1 VAERE
6 RGRDEMRELAK
17 QAAGAVAALARGAGR
32 LSWKLVR
39 VVLSGRN
46 ISMAIKL
53 IVAAAIVAQLAP
65 GGFNFGEE
73 QASPVLFIL
82 IYTISALSLLALLWA
97 GIPAAAVAAVVAALS
112 ALAGKILKRKTGAI
126 LSSAGRAASMLAKFY
141 AGLLVLGA
149 VFTGFLIDPEKTRL
163 GALSFLAAH
172 LAISAFAVS
181 AGKEKSA
188 RIWKAAGTV
197 AAGAGLYAALSR
209 FDTEISS
216 AALFAICAGF
226 IAWRRARR
234 ADSRRIGATA
244 AFRTLAACSFPVCA
258 LVCALF
264 AIEIINAGDAGGSG
278 LRKISDAGRVYDVK
292 YDGDLSRL
300 YVTSRDEPNARFV
313 DAATGAETVSPHRI
327 PEPRRIAVFP
337 EHDRVLIG
345 SVYGLKSLS
354 LDLGEMFDEKIFESH
369 TVDVEKTGPDTAVIA
384 QEIINNIVVYDL
396 KSGRRRH
403 VTLRNGSGWIYS
415 IERGDGPG
423 AFYASNWFFSPFVH
437 RADGKNYGRIKA
449 SHNGFM
455 NVGMC
460 AMPERGLLLVAR
472 PLHRRVDALDALTL
486 KRVGWIPTGFGVR
499 EIECDRKAGLLF
511 TLAHYQG
518 DLSVYD
524 VDKKK
529 ELISLKVGA
538 GARAVSYDDA
548 GKTLYVG
555 TATGVYAADLKKTLE
570 RNGEE

>member
-1 VAERE
+1 
-6 RGRDEMRELAK
+6 MREFAK

-32 LSWKLVR
+32 LSCKLVR
-39 VVLSGRN
+39 FVLSERN
-46 ISMAIKL
+46 ISLAIKL
-53 IVAAAIVAQLAP
+53 IVAASIVAQLAP

-73 QASPVLFIL
+73 HASPVLFIL
-82 IYTISALSLLALLWA
+82 IYTLSALSLLALLWA

-126 LSSAGRAASMLAKFY
+126 LSLAGRAASMLAKFY
-141 AGLLVLGA
+141 AGLFVLGG

-172 LAISAFAVS
+172 LAVGAFAAAAGGVS
-181 AGKEKSA
+181 RRAQ
-188 RIWKAAGTV
+188 ILKAAGAV
-197 AAGAGLYAALSR
+197 AIGAGLYAALSR
-209 FDTEISS
+209 FDAGISS
-216 AALFAICAGF
+216 AALFAGCAGF
-226 IAWRRARR
+226 IAWRAARR
-234 ADSRRIGATA
+234 RDSRKIGAA
-244 AFRTLAACSFPVCA
+244 SIFKTLAACSFPVCA
-258 LVCALF
+258 LICAAF
-264 AIEIINAGDAGGSG
+264 ALEIINAGDAGGGG

-300 YVTSRDEPNARFV
+300 YVTSRDKPNARYI
-313 DAATGAETVSPHRI
+313 DAITGAEVVSPHDI

-354 LDLGEMFDEKIFESH
+354 LDLAGMFDEKIFESH

-403 VTLRNGSGWIYS
+403 VTLRNGFGWIYS
-415 IERGDGPG
+415 IERGEGPG
-423 AFYASNWFFSPFVH
+423 AFYASNWFFSPFLH
-437 RADGKNYGRIKA
+437 RADGKDYGRIKA
-449 SHNGFM
+449 SFNGFM

-460 AMPERGLLLVAR
+460 AMPDRGLLLVAR

-486 KRVGWIPTGFGVR
+486 ERKGWIPTGFGVR

-511 TLAHYQG
+511 TLAHFQG

-524 VDKKK
+524 VDEKK
-529 ELISLKVGA
+529 ELAKLKVGA
-538 GARAVSYDDA
+538 GARAVSYDEA
-548 GKTLYVG
+548 GKILYVG
-555 TATGVYAADLKKTLE
+555 TTTGVYAADLKETLE
-570 RNGEE
+570 RNGEGEE